1 MSRKKF
7 LTSYPGVR
15 YREHPTRKHGIK
27 PDRYFFIRYK
37 LDGKDKEEGVG
48 WSSAEM
54 TAEKANKLLA
64 DIRENIRRGKGPHS
78 LAEQR
83 EQNEAQRE
91 AEAQAKE
98 EESRKGVPFGQ
109 FFEQEYMPVAEARK
123 KSGSIVAEK
132 ALYSKWLKPVLA
144 DVPLVKVDVNYVDRV
159 MLNMTKEDKSPAT
172 IKYAVAIISQVWNFA
187 RDRGLVE
194 KESPTR
200 RIKKPKLDNKRVR
213 FLTEDEAKGLL
224 SALWER
230 SLDVHDMTVF
240 GIFCGARASEIFGL
254 RWGDIDQDAGTVFLR
269 KTKTNTARHVYLT
282 KEVRA
287 VLERRYDGQDRNEL
301 LFSST
306 KGEGK
311 GRMSKTFDRT
321 VAELGL
327 NDGIADA
334 RQKVVFHTTRHTFA
348 SWLVQRGVPLYTVA
362 KLTGH
367 SELRMVE
374 RYAHLAPEGVKE
386 AALLL
391 EGAFDDNATA
401 TRTKKAKKSM

>member
-27 PDRYFFIRYK
+27 LDRYFFIRYK

-64 DIRENIRRGKGPHS
+64 DIRENIRKGIGPHS

-83 EQNEAQRE
+83 EQNEALRE
-91 AEAQAKE
+91 ADAQAKE
-98 EESRKGVPFGQ
+98 EETRKGVPFGQ
-109 FFEQEYMPVAEARK
+109 FFEQEYLPVAEVRK

-132 ALYSKWLKPVLA
+132 ALYTKWLKPVLA
-144 DVPLVKVDVNYVDRV
+144 EVPLIQIDVSHLDRL
-159 MLNMTKEDKSPAT
+159 MLNMTKEGKSPAT
-172 IKYAVAIISQVWNFA
+172 IRYAVAVVSQVWNFA
-187 RDRGLVE
+187 RDHGLVE

-200 RIKKPKLDNKRVR
+200 CIKKPKLDNKRVR
-213 FLTEDEAKGLL
+213 FLTEAEAKALL
-224 SALWER
+224 TALWER

-254 RWGDIDQDAGTVFLR
+254 CWGDIDQEAGTVFLR
-269 KTKTNTARHVYLT
+269 KTKTNTSRHIYLT
-282 KEVRA
+282 KEIRA
-287 VLERRYDGQDRNEL
+287 VLERRNDGQDRNEL
-301 LFSST
+301 IFPT
-306 KGEGK
+306 NTGGNKE
-311 GRMSKTFDRT
+311 RMSKTFDRA
-321 VAELGL
+321 VASIGL
-327 NDGIADA
+327 NDAITDA

-386 AALLL
+386 AAMLL
-391 EGAFDDNATA
+391 EGAFDDTPAA
-401 TRTKKAKKSM
+401 KPVKKSKKSV